1 VRREG
6 GETVPSDQ
14 VVIYVLGGAVAV
26 LLLLVVTLAYLAGRR
41 SRLAGEKGALVA
53 LPPGAEALAP
63 AFTELRGQIAQ
74 VHEKVQTLSTEVQA
88 DAARRGL
95 EDQAWQMIHQIARA
109 VTALDQVPGVQ
120 QALQDKVA
128 DALQKLSLINE
139 IQERRHKSEDQ
150 AFAALQRLSAV
161 LLGSA
166 TAGAAGERVVQD
178 ALAHLPPQ
186 WKVTDHA
193 VAGSRVEFAI
203 RLPDGLT
210 LPVDSKVVAQAQLDA
225 HAQTSDADERRRI
238 ERSIGADVLRRTGEI
253 RQYVDERTPG
263 FAIAA
268 IPDAAYAL
276 CGDIL
281 ADAYQKNRALIVPYS
296 LLGPFILMVYEQ
308 HRRASVDFKSAE
320 VAQVLA
326 DLETHLTT
334 AQAELNGRLSE
345 GITRLTNAR
354 AALQGELAAAS
365 QKIARLRAAAGDA
378 QQQ

>member
-1 VRREG
+1 M
-6 GETVPSDQ
+6 PSDQ

-41 SRLAGEKGALVA
+41 SRPVGEKGALVA

-63 AFTELRGQIAQ
+63 AFTELRGHLAQ
-74 VHEKVQTLSTEVQA
+74 VQERVQA
-88 DAARRGL
+88 LDTASAARRGT
-95 EDQAWQMIHQIARA
+95 EDQVWEAIRRIETAVASLGQLPAAQQSLQI
-109 VTALDQVPGVQ
+109 Q
-120 QALQDKVA
+120 VA
-128 DALQKLSLINE
+128 DALQTLSLINE

-150 AFAALQRLSAV
+150 AFSALQRLSAV

-166 TAGAAGERVVQD
+166 TAGAAGERVVQE
-178 ALAHLPPQ
+178 ALANLPPQ
-186 WKVTDHA
+186 WKVTNHA
-193 VAGSRVEFAI
+193 VGGSRVEFAI
-203 RLPDGLT
+203 RLPDNLL
-210 LPVDSKVVAQAQLDA
+210 LPIDSKVVAQSKLDTLAQA
-225 HAQTSDADERRRI
+225 VEGEHERLANEIVQDVQRR
-238 ERSIGADVLRRTGEI
+238 AAEI

-276 CGDIL
+276 SGRIL

-326 DLETHLTT
+326 NLETHLAT
-334 AQAELNGRLSE
+334 AQSELNGRLSE

-365 QKIARLRAAAGDA
+365 QKIARLRAAASDGA
-378 QQQ
+378 QE